1 MLFTKPHNLPSPW
14 RVLGPALVL
23 CTTFALA
30 ADYPVKPVP
39 FTSVRITGGFWQPR
53 QEVNRKVTLPFAFE
67 QCEATGRIKNFDQ
80 AAEVLRRRAAGEKDF
95 QMQPLTEY
103 TFDDSD
109 AYKSIEGAAYALSLQ
124 RDPALEALC
133 DGIITRIA
141 AAQEPDGYLYTWR
154 TMHPD
159 SPAHPWIHEKRWL
172 NDPDLSHELYN
183 LGHLYEAGTAY
194 YQATGKRAL
203 LDVCLKSAE
212 LLWKNFGKGDLKIA
226 PGHQVVEM
234 GLAKLYRI
242 TGDERW
248 IKLAKFFL
256 DVRGPGGDTYAQ
268 MHKRVVDQDEAVGHA
283 VRAGY
288 MYSGMADVAALT
300 GDPSYMKA
308 ITRIWDNVVGRK
320 LYITGGI
327 GARGSG
333 EAFGDDYEL
342 PQRAY
347 NETCAAIANLMW
359 NHRMFLMTGE
369 SKFMDVFERT
379 LYNGFLSG
387 VSLSGDR
394 FFYPNPLVYD
404 GKSRNNHGHAGRAP
418 WFGCACCPPNV
429 LRTLAALS
437 GYMYAVK
444 DDRLFVNLYAQSQA
458 TTEVAGTSVTLSQT
472 TDYPWS
478 GRIRMGVDP
487 AKPGAFSLC
496 IRIPGWTQGQPLPSD
511 LYAYRDAKTGLG
523 PWTVSVNGKAV
534 PAELRDGYA
543 ILTRTWRQGDR
554 VDVDLPMPVRT
565 VVGNAH
571 VAATRGRVALERGPM
586 VYCLE
591 GSDNGGDIFDVAVP
605 ALQNVKPVSRP
616 GFLGGVTVLDI
627 QGAHRVSRLKEGGTT
642 STRATVTA
650 IPYFAW
656 ANRGPSPMQ
665 VWLPTEEK
673 DVPLPPKPTLASESK
688 VSVSFMRQGMG
699 TEALSDQLIPQ
710 NATDGFAPHF
720 DFWPHNGGVE
730 WVDYQFKA
738 PATVSQVSVCW
749 FDDQPSGGGCAV
761 PESWRLL
768 YRTKEGAWQPVTGA
782 SYPTTRGAL
791 LNTTFTPVT
800 TTGLRLEVHLQPGL
814 SAGLYEWAV
823 Q

>member
-1 MLFTKPHNLPSPW
+1 MPFSLPTFPRLSGRAW
-14 RVLGPALVL
+14 GTALTL
-23 CTTFALA
+23 CATFAPA

-53 QEVNRKVTLPFAFE
+53 QEVNRRVTLPFAFE
-67 QCEATGRIKNFDQ
+67 QCEKTGRIKNFDQ
-80 AAEVLRRRAAGEKDF
+80 AAEVMRRRAAGEKDF
-95 QMQPLTEY
+95 QMKPLTEY

-109 AYKSIEGAAYALSLQ
+109 AYKSIEGAAYALSIQ

-194 YQATGKRAL
+194 FQATGKRAL

-212 LLWKNFGKGDLKIA
+212 LLWKDFGKGDLKIA

-234 GLAKLYRI
+234 GLAKLYRQ

-300 GDPSYMKA
+300 GDPSYLKA
-308 ITRIWDNVVGRK
+308 ISRIWDNVVGRK
-320 LYITGGI
+320 LYLTGGI

-369 SKFMDVFERT
+369 SRFIDVFERT

-404 GKSRNNHGHAGRAP
+404 GKSRNNHGYAGRAP

-437 GYMYAVK
+437 GYMYATK
-444 DDRLFVNLYAQSQA
+444 EDRLYVNLFAQSQA
-458 TTEVAGTSVTLSQT
+458 TTEVAGTAVSLNQT

-478 GRIRMGVDP
+478 GRIRLGVDP
-487 AKPGAFSLC
+487 VRPGVFSVC
-496 IRIPGWTQGQPLPSD
+496 IRIPGWTQGHPLPSD
-511 LYAYRDAKTGLG
+511 LYTYRDAKADG
-523 PWTVSVNGKAV
+523 WHISINGKAV
-534 PAELRDGYA
+534 KAELRDGYA
-543 ILTRTWRQGDR
+543 VLTRTWQKGDA
-554 VDVDLPMPVRT
+554 VEVNLPMPVRT
-565 VVGNAH
+565 VLGHAQ
-571 VAATRGRVALERGPM
+571 VAATRGRIALERGPV

-591 GSDNGGDIFDVAVP
+591 GSDNGGDVFDVTVP
-605 ALQNVKPVSRP
+605 SLQKVKPVSRP
-616 GFLGGVTVLDI
+616 ELLGGVTVLDI
-627 QGAHRVSRLKEGGTT
+627 QGAHRVSRLKDGGT
-642 STRATVTA
+642 SSATASLTA

-665 VWLPTEEK
+665 VWLPTSEK

-688 VSVSFMRQGMG
+688 VTVSFAREGMG
-699 TEALSDQLIPQ
+699 TEALNDQLVPQ

-738 PATVSQVSVCW
+738 PATVSHVSVCW

-768 YRTKEGAWQPVTGA
+768 YRTKDGAWQPVEA
-782 SYPTTRGAL
+782 KAPYATTRSAVL
-791 LNTTFTPVT
+791 TTAFTPVT
-800 TTGLRLEVHLQPGL
+800 TSALRLELRLRPGL